1 MDLAK
6 LVDPKLYKEFSGEN
20 WPSYEEFVNGDMGST
35 DKISAGIKRVIDV
48 ATTAFK
54 DLRIDDGEKLAEENQ
69 KRQGQIFYSKN
80 VTGFRQCRVPWDT
93 IGINNN
99 GEIFICQSPSWVP
112 KFVGNITKIDSI
124 YTALNSELA
133 QSIRQEIINGTYR
146 YCNEKLCAFF
156 ANMPKS
162 QYGIDPT
169 DTIIPPVTAD
179 DNLLITQ
186 IPRDLIFDFD
196 YTCNFKCPSCRTE
209 VINWNNDHL
218 RRPINNRIVD
228 QIKHLIIDK
237 IETQPISIRWAGGEP
252 FLSEPYLEIFDYI
265 IKSGKLNIQNIIQ
278 TNGSYLKSKVVQSLL
293 PYISELRISFDAGT
307 AATYA
312 KIRVNGNWG
321 KLLDNVR
328 YINELKKE
336 LNVTTKITA
345 DFVVQ
350 LDNYKEIPTFV
361 SLCNDLGIENINLQ
375 KMWNWGTWD
384 TETFNQKNIYN
395 PTHPLYEDLKGY
407 FKQAGKQILNG

>member
-162 QYGIDPT
+162 RCGIDPT

-209 VINWNNDHL
+209 VINWNSDHL
-218 RRPINNRIVD
+218 RRPIN
-228 QIKHLIIDK
+228 
-237 IETQPISIRWAGGEP
+237 PG
-252 FLSEPYLEIFDYI
+252 
-265 IKSGKLNIQNIIQ
+265 
-278 TNGSYLKSKVVQSLL
+278 
-293 PYISELRISFDAGT
+293 
-307 AATYA
+307 
-312 KIRVNGNWG
+312 
-321 KLLDNVR
+321 
-328 YINELKKE
+328 
-336 LNVTTKITA
+336 
-345 DFVVQ
+345 
-350 LDNYKEIPTFV
+350 
-361 SLCNDLGIENINLQ
+361 
-375 KMWNWGTWD
+375 
-384 TETFNQKNIYN
+384 
-395 PTHPLYEDLKGY
+395 
-407 FKQAGKQILNG
+407 